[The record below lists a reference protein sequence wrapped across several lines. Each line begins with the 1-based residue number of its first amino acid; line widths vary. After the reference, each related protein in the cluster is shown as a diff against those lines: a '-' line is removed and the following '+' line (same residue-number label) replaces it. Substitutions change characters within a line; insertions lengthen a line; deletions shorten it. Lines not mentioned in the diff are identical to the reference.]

1 VDFEGVWVLVA
12 LPVAFGLGW
21 LASRW
26 DWRQLRLENKRD
38 PKAYFR
44 GLNYLLNEQQDRAI
58 DAFIEAVQS
67 DPDTTELHFALGSL
81 FRRRGDFDRAVRV
94 HEHLL
99 ARADLNTRERERAQY
114 DLGLDYLRAGLFD
127 RAEAAFAQL
136 ADTRFAAQAA
146 AALLQIHERSRDWS
160 AASAVARGLAQSG
173 QSAEINAGQR
183 LAHYA
188 CELALTSEEPQQAR
202 ARIDEARASA
212 PEAVRPRVALA
223 DWFIS
228 QGQGAAALDEWIA
241 LCRDQPAWSALVAPS
256 MVAAAQQTSRVPEVA
271 AALERA
277 YTAKPTLDVMQAMVE
292 LRGDDEAAHQA
303 YVAHLESSPS
313 LVAAARWLRYEKL
326 EHEQFHPLVQ
336 RALDQAVKPLERY
349 RCAACGFVAQRHFW
363 QCPGCQSWD
372 SFPPTRVEEQ

>member
-1 VDFEGVWVLVA
+1 VDFEGVWILVA

-26 DWRQLRLENKRD
+26 DWRQLRIENKRD

-99 ARADLNTRERERAQY
+99 ARADLKQPDRERAQY
-114 DLGLDYLRAGLFD
+114 DLGLDFLRAGLLD
-127 RAEAAFAQL
+127 RAEAALVQL
-136 ADTRFAAQAA
+136 KGTRFEPQALA
-146 AALLQIHERSRDWS
+146 CLLQIFERSRDWQKATEIAQALRAHEATAGVN
-160 AASAVARGLAQSG
+160 AA
-173 QSAEINAGQR
+173 QR
-183 LAHYA
+183 LAHYE
-188 CELALTSEEPQQAR
+188 CELAVDAQPDVAR
-202 ARIDEARASA
+202 SRIDAALASA
-212 PEAVRPRVALA
+212 PQLVRPRAELALWRA
-223 DWFIS
+223 KNES
-228 QGQGAAALDEWIA
+228 PSAALDEWIG
-241 LCRDQPAWSALVAPS
+241 LCADHPAWAALASKFMLEAAHASARQAD
-256 MVAAAQQTSRVPEVA
+256 AQ

-277 YTAKPTLDVMQAMVE
+277 YTAQPTLDVMQALVE
-292 LRGDDEAAHQA
+292 LRGDDEAAHEA
-303 YVAHLESSPS
+303 YVQHLQSSPS
-313 LVAAARWLRYEKL
+313 LVAASRWLRHEKL

-336 RALDQAVKPLERY
+336 QALDHAVRPLERY